1 MKLHVKFEMD
11 MDEEPF
17 REAFHTENAQQTAS
31 ALKAIYFAKM
41 AEVGLID
48 GDGIVENISVAVGV
62 VDENVD
68 DWEAERIRADRLRDE
83 RRDEEA
89 LRQLESKE

>member
-1 MKLHVKFEMD
+1 MSLCE
-11 MDEEPF
+11 
-17 REAFHTENAQQTAS
+17 
-31 ALKAIYFAKM
+31 
-41 AEVGLID
+41 
-48 GDGIVENISVAVGV
+48 SVAVGV